1 MEIKTSYAGTNQV
14 AEIISDK
21 VIIQNG
27 DDVLTLIS
35 HIRPRFIILHKH
47 NLAEDVFDLSSRK
60 LGDVLQ
66 KLTNYRVNLA
76 VIDDF
81 SNFTSPALKALIYE
95 MNKQGRYLFLPT
107 LDEAKNIWARQK
119 NPLT

>member
-27 DDVLTLIS
+27 DDALTLIS
-35 HIRPRFIILHKH
+35 NVHPRFIILHQH
-47 NLAEDVFDLSSRK
+47 NLAEDVFDLSTRK

-66 KLTNYRVNLA
+66 KLTNYRVHLA
-76 VIDDF
+76 VIGDF
-81 SNFTSPALKALIYE
+81 SKFSSPALKALIYE
-95 MNKQGRYLFLPT
+95 MNKQDRYLFLPT
-107 LDEAKNIWARQK
+107 VNEVKNIWARQK
-119 NPLT
+119 DPLI